1 MAAANHAKANEKKEK
16 NFKYQKSHVIKM
28 TSSSFNMSSK
38 KKNNLNNKK
47 NKNLGMIEI
56 ENPHLIILIMRVSI
70 QRPMSHPCKTS

>member
-1 MAAANHAKANEKKEK
+1 
-16 NFKYQKSHVIKM
+16 M